1 MSENRSSAQ
10 PAAPGIF
17 SAADMKRRM
26 AEREAAKAAEE
37 LRHMK
42 EQEENRRR

>member
-1 MSENRSSAQ
+1 MPENRSATS
-10 PAAPGIF
+10 GNF
-17 SAADMKRRM
+17 SAAGLRDRM

-37 LRHMK
+37 MRYMK